1 MGEAEKLLEKLSK
14 KLSVSRR
21 GFVKGIAAAG
31 AAAALY
37 GCSKDDGDE
46 VFYTGGGM
54 LLKLV
59 KIS

>member
-21 GFVKGIAAAG
+21 GFVKGAAAAG

-37 GCSKDDGDE
+37 GCSKDDGGE
-46 VFYTGGGM
+46 IIYGGGG
-54 LLKLV
+54 
-59 KIS
+59 IPQ